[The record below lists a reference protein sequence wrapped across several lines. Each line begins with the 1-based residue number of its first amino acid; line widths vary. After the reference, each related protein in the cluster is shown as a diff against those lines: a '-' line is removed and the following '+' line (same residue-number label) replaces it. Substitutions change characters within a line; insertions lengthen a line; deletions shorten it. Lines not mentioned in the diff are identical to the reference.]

1 MLQRNAAAA
10 AMASVRAAPR
20 SGVRFRR
27 QVVLT
32 SAESVAIATKVL
44 PTLFRAET
52 ALKELQVRLNEVRA
66 NARCFASLDALDA
79 CKKAIVGLMKRSWA
93 NQKLSA
99 RALRE
104 MAFNAFKRMRTAL
117 FPGASKK
124 PAKRPFFGHARAAK
138 AVLGFLDD
146 GARNASAAR
155 ASRAARAAASAAI
168 PPPPPP
174 PPPSPEEAAALEAAK
189 AARAAARAVEAAEA
203 RRKANEAIAA
213 GTVARNAEAAQ
224 LLAATRIVKTKQGG
238 VVVASTT
245 TTEPLDSASV
255 SFVAPSAAAV
265 VPEELLPVD
274 GFISRRVSVGAGR
287 SCTFCLSDASLS
299 VTVLELP
306 AGGVSTFTATPVRQ
320 EYVFLFDE
328 QQLLERHAVVSARHS
343 AFLSFRNG
351 GTSPMLLQCNGEATA
366 DGGRVSLDFSVV

>member
-20 SGVRFRR
+20 SGVRFRQ

-32 SAESVAIATKVL
+32 SAETAVIATKVL
-44 PTLFRAET
+44 PTLFRVET
-52 ALKELQVRLNEVRA
+52 ALNELQVRLNEVRA

-146 GARNASAAR
+146 DARNASAAR

-168 PPPPPP
+168 PPPP

-189 AARAAARAVEAAEA
+189 AARAAARAVEAAET

-224 LLAATRIVKTKQGG
+224 LLAATRFVKTKQGG

-320 EYVFLFDE
+320 EYVFLFDKL
-328 QQLLERHAVVSARHS
+328 QLLERHAVVSARHS

-351 GTSPMLLQCNGEATA
+351 GTSPMLLQCNGEVTA
-366 DGGRVSLDFSVV
+366 DGGRVSLDLSVV